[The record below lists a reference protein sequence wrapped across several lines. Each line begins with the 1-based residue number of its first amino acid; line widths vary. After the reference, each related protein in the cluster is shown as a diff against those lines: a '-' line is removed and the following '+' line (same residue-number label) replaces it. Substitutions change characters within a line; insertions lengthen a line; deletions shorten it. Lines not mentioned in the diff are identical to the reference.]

1 MVTYDPH
8 LGLFFRTTKQKCSQ
22 YHVQYFGI
30 SAIRGW
36 VSVRSCVPL
45 IDGKEK
51 PFNEKGLTKKVKG
64 EYEVAMQE
72 VLEAAKLDYKQR
84 KLKFIFSF
92 GSPSKGGK
100 KSKQK
105 VKKEVVSATEKVLKV
120 KAESRADTDGSLS
133 NSLHKISVERNQ
145 SHGSRRKSSALTDSS
160 ETRNACSGD
169 DADPLPNGDCDS
181 VPSRRTSS
189 RMREKDAS
197 AASSK
202 QENPVSK
209 HRAKV
214 DKTLTLEKPKKSGVA
229 KVSGL
234 ALLPDREVEGGDEAV
249 PTPCLHSQ
257 HPSKPSTSSKKHSPL
272 SSPGDCDQCFQYVN
286 GSEGIEMK
294 CTSKPEI
301 FLDSSMET
309 SVEPILMYVQKQYGN
324 SNVLAPSKP
333 SVPPPNL
340 NRKALTRGVSTKNLP
355 TKQSHRRSKASDRDG
370 KDGGSP
376 SLASLCLPPS
386 SSSNGNLSSES
397 GYETAKTATPPILSS
412 TRKRKRTNSSSCS
425 VSSLVL
431 PPLALE
437 TRARGKGGEEMRTKE
452 EEGGARVRGKGDEAT
467 RAERVKGGEDPPTRK
482 RKRGRNSSSQMESG
496 ADEAGEESSTHEGD
510 NSPSKRL
517 RKANLKY
524 TQPPLT
530 STSYSAQRS
539 RRNST
544 ALATATAATSDSTPS
559 ANAVGG
565 SAHDSSSE
573 VSTTSPSASAV
584 MVTPPLSSS
593 EESPSADSECEN
605 PVDEPATSR
614 LLELSVKDKKRP
626 KQESIASAVV
636 TICSICDCE
645 GDDLLMCN
653 GHCMSSF
660 HLDCLGLVEE
670 PKFKFFCDECLLSS
684 GTCFV
689 CGKGHGE
696 LRKCSKPKCTKLY
709 HRECIQHNKLFQIS
723 KSSFTCPLHVCAK
736 CTSIGMPVVNHT
748 NLLQCVKCPLALHK
762 PDCIVAGCE
771 VIDHA
776 HMVCYQHVK
785 ITKSTKLYTHIN
797 FNTCLEC
804 GAIGSLF
811 CCDVCS
817 AAYHLE
823 CLDEGSRP
831 ASDTDH
837 WKCPNCAVHDLPT
850 YGSLVITKFGVWR

>member
-36 VSVRSCVPL
+36 VSVKSCVPL

-72 VLEAAKLDYKQR
+72 VLEATKLDYKQR

-105 VKKEVVSATEKVLKV
+105 KEGESPTDVLKV
-120 KAESRADTDGSLS
+120 KVESRADTDDNSLS
-133 NSLHKISVERNQ
+133 DSYHKITVERNQ
-145 SHGSRRKSSALTDSS
+145 AGTSRRKSSTMTASS
-160 ETRNACSGD
+160 ETKNACSGD
-169 DADPLPNGDCDS
+169 DSDPLPNGDCES

-189 RMREKDAS
+189 RMRDKDAS
-197 AASSK
+197 AVSSK
-202 QENPVSK
+202 QDNPVSK
-209 HRAKV
+209 HEPEVGGASSHQ
-214 DKTLTLEKPKKSGVA
+214 KPKKSEVT

-234 ALLPDREVEGGDEAV
+234 TLPAAADHEMEEGGAV
-249 PTPCLHSQ
+249 PTSCLHSQ
-257 HPSKPSTSSKKHSPL
+257 HPSKPSTRKHSPL

-301 FLDSSMET
+301 FLDPSMET
-309 SVEPILMYVQKQYGN
+309 SVEPILMYVQKQYTN
-324 SNVLAPSKP
+324 SDMLAPSKP

-340 NRKALTRGVSTKNLP
+340 NRKALTKGISTRNLP

-370 KDGGSP
+370 KAGGSSP
-376 SLASLCLPPS
+376 SPVLASLCPS

-397 GYETAKTATPPILSS
+397 GYETAKTAPPPILSA

-425 VSSLVL
+425 VSSLVSL
-431 PPLALE
+431 PLTL
-437 TRARGKGGEEMRTKE
+437 EMRAGVKGDE
-452 EEGGARVRGKGDEAT
+452 ETQARVKGDEEIGARVK
-467 RAERVKGGEDPPTRK
+467 DPPTRK
-482 RKRGRNSSSQMESG
+482 RKRGKSSSSQMNVAA
-496 ADEAGEESSTHEGD
+496 ADEADLEECSTHEGD
-510 NSPSKRL
+510 DSPSKRL
-517 RKANLKY
+517 RKANVKY
-524 TQPPLT
+524 TQPPTL
-530 STSYSAQRS
+530 TSYSTQRS

-544 ALATATAATSDSTPS
+544 ALATAAAAASDSTPS
-559 ANAVGG
+559 ADPIGG
-565 SAHDSSSE
+565 SSAHDSCSE

-584 MVTPPLSSS
+584 VVTPPVSSS
-593 EESPSADSECEN
+593 EESPSVDSEYEN
-605 PVDEPATSR
+605 LIDEPTTSS
-614 LLELSVKDKKRP
+614 LQESSTKDKKKP
-626 KQESIASAVV
+626 KQDSVSSAVPVV

-645 GDDLLMCN
+645 GDDLLICN
-653 GHCMSSF
+653 GHCMNSF

-670 PKFKFFCDECLLSS
+670 PKFKFLCDECLLSS

-696 LRKCSKPKCTKLY
+696 VRKCSKPKCAKLY
-709 HRECIQHNKLFQIS
+709 HRECIQDNKLFQMS

-736 CTSIGMPVVNHT
+736 CTSIGMLAVNHT
-748 NLLQCVKCPLALHK
+748 NLLQCIKCPLALHK

-771 VIDHA
+771 VIDHT

-785 ITKSTKLYTHIN
+785 ITRSTKLYTHIN